1 MDNFQE
7 ELVRLFGEQRIKLN
21 EPLSSTFPNLSTTAE
36 LFLSVNDSKELSEV
50 VTLCTKHKV
59 AYAIFDVEKEKL
71 EKGNFS
77 GLVIK
82 NDARK
87 LDIVARKG
95 KIQNRQTVTD
105 FALVEAESG
114 GLFSRLVRF
123 TIEEGLGGVE
133 TGDGIQGSIGWLFA
147 HERSYVE
154 ELVEQGV
161 LSSVKVVTKSG
172 DIQEVPFE
180 KAGEYLLVLSAVFK
194 LIGEDKKILWLK
206 AQKAAEQRGISE
218 FSSP

>member
-21 EPLSSTFPNLSTTAE
+21 EPLSSTFPNLSTTAA

-114 GLFSRLVRF
+114 VLGSRLVRF

-133 TGDGIQGSIGWLFA
+133 TGYGIQGSIGWLFA